1 MPSRGGFF
9 DFLMVTF
16 LNRIES
22 KGKVE
27 GDKGVLSK
35 KIERVVRREGSWKA
49 RASGG
54 LEEVVKG
61 KGTEQPVGE
70 EGEVEEDNLEEL

>member
-1 MPSRGGFF
+1 
-9 DFLMVTF
+9 MVTF

-27 GDKGVLSK
+27 GDKGILSE
-35 KIERVVRREGSWKA
+35 KIERVVRREGSRKA

-54 LEEVVKG
+54 LDEEFNG
-61 KGTEQPVGE
+61 IGTEETAG
-70 EGEVEEDNLEEL
+70 D